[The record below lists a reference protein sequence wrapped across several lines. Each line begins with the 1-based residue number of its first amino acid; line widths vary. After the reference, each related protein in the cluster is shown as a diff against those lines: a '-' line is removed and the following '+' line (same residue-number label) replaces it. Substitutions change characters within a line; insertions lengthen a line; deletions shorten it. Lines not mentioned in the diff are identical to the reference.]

1 MRTNF
6 ADALSGLDGPYFQI
20 PGNAMPEVLHPG
32 ASSGDEMFGVG
43 RKRQAINAAL
53 MAREL
58 AHAFSFFQLPHPY
71 GFILARGERVIA
83 IWKEA
88 DVTHG
93 PAIAGQSQQE
103 LSFVH

>member
-1 MRTNF
+1 
-6 ADALSGLDGPYFQI
+6 
-20 PGNAMPEVLHPG
+20 
-32 ASSGDEMFGVG
+32 
-43 RKRQAINAAL
+43 

-58 AHAFSFFQLPHPY
+58 AHAFSFFQRPHPY